1 MRELNPDELEVR
13 LATSSGRLLLLYL
26 WGRDCPNCEIFKRS
40 LPRLLP
46 QLEQLPVDFV
56 ALNVYEHP
64 EVARRFAVYGIPHF
78 LLFHDGN
85 KLGKMSEFRGEAYF
99 LAVVREQVA
108 RLLRVPA
115 TGGRRPPSVLIV
127 GETGTGKGLLAASLH
142 RASGRAA
149 GPFVDVNCAAIPE
162 TMLEAELFGYER
174 GAFTDARQA
183 KPGLFQ
189 LANGGTLFLDELGL
203 LPLGLQSKLLRV
215 IEERS
220 VRRLGSTR
228 SEPLDVW
235 IVAATS
241 EDLTAAVRARRFR
254 EDLYHRLAVVTV
266 QLPPLRER
274 GGDIVKLAER
284 FLARA

>member
-99 LAVVREQVA
+99 LAVVREQ
-108 RLLRVPA
+108 
-115 TGGRRPPSVLIV
+115 
-127 GETGTGKGLLAASLH
+127 
-142 RASGRAA
+142 
-149 GPFVDVNCAAIPE
+149 
-162 TMLEAELFGYER
+162 AE
-174 GAFTDARQA
+174 
-183 KPGLFQ
+183 K
-189 LANGGTLFLDELGL
+189 LGL
-203 LPLGLQSKLLRV
+203 LR
-215 IEERS
+215 
-220 VRRLGSTR
+220 
-228 SEPLDVW
+228 
-235 IVAATS
+235 
-241 EDLTAAVRARRFR
+241 
-254 EDLYHRLAVVTV
+254 
-266 QLPPLRER
+266 
-274 GGDIVKLAER
+274 
-284 FLARA
+284 